1 MGSWPSARDWVFSFK
16 AFAAAMLAL
25 WIAMYMGLP
34 RPYWAM
40 ASVYVVAH
48 PLTGAT
54 RSKALYRVLGT
65 LMGAAAGVAM
75 VPSLVNSPPLLMG
88 AVALWTGCLLYI
100 ALLHRTPRSYVFM
113 LAAYTLPLVALP
125 AVDNP
130 AAIFDIAIARAEEI
144 SLGILCAAVVGAVV
158 FPASVADVLRHK
170 SRQWMADAALW
181 AGDMLSPSPGMQVTR
196 HQSRHRLAADI
207 LALDQLISQLGYD
220 TESIARVR
228 AARELRGRMTMLLPV
243 MSSLASIVESLQA
256 AGGLPDTLRA
266 QTQAARAWIQGGA
279 VDTPPVLTSTPLE
292 LGWDAALVTAAED
305 RLQQMVALWR
315 DCVSLCRSMG
325 ERDVRGA
332 GCPSSGAGT
341 SARPATTTTACCCS
355 PPSRWRCRSSPWACC
370 GSTWAGPMA
379 PARWRWARCRA
390 ASSPPWTNLRR

>member
-65 LMGAAAGVAM
+65 LLGAAAGVAM

-144 SLGILCAAVVGAVV
+144 SLG
-158 FPASVADVLRHK
+158 
-170 SRQWMADAALW
+170 
-181 AGDMLSPSPGMQVTR
+181 LS
-196 HQSRHRLAADI
+196 
-207 LALDQLISQLGYD
+207 LIH
-220 TESIARVR
+220 I
-228 AARELRGRMTMLLPV
+228 
-243 MSSLASIVESLQA
+243 
-256 AGGLPDTLRA
+256 
-266 QTQAARAWIQGGA
+266 
-279 VDTPPVLTSTPLE
+279 
-292 LGWDAALVTAAED
+292 
-305 RLQQMVALWR
+305 
-315 DCVSLCRSMG
+315 
-325 ERDVRGA
+325 
-332 GCPSSGAGT
+332 
-341 SARPATTTTACCCS
+341 
-355 PPSRWRCRSSPWACC
+355 
-370 GSTWAGPMA
+370 
-379 PARWRWARCRA
+379 
-390 ASSPPWTNLRR
+390 